1 MVGGWVLHCPLV
13 RVTEPGK
20 GLNSIVKTYQ
30 DFEWVLRDYPWIEN
44 GLFVTYVKGANPTT
58 VLEGLTVEDLGQE
71 TGLSGVNERGW
82 DELSIIGAASLGEWT
97 IAIAPVAP
105 AGASDELMRPLS
117 VGRDVLTHF
126 QDIEASSGFLVWKDG
141 ERTAYFDPL
150 LRCGMGLDPMPA
162 EWESRMQDV
171 GIDPHGEGP
180 LPDGRFHAIE
190 ASFAMAANYTG
201 VQITPE
207 FLSTATFS
215 VGSAD

>member
-1 MVGGWVLHCPLV
+1 M

-20 GLNSIVKTYQ
+20 DLNSTVKTYQ

-44 GLFVTYVKGANPTT
+44 GLFVTYVKVADPAT
-58 VLEGLTVEDLGQE
+58 VLDAMTVENLGQE
-71 TGLSGVNERGW
+71 TGLAGVNERGW
-82 DELSIIGAASLGEWT
+82 DELSIVGAASLGEWT
-97 IAIAPVAP
+97 IAIAPVAS

-117 VGRDVLTHF
+117 VGREVVTHF
-126 QDIEASSGFLVWKDG
+126 QDIEASAGFVVWKDG
-141 ERTAYFDPL
+141 ERTVYFDPL

-162 EWESRMQDV
+162 EWEPRMQDV

-180 LPDGRFHAIE
+180 LPDGRFHVIE